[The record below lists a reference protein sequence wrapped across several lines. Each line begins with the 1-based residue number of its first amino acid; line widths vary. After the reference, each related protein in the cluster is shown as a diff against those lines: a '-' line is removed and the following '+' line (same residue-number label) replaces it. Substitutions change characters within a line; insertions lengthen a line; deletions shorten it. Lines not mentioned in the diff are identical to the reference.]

1 MCFIP
6 NPNFNGMAALSIAP
20 AFTKISDGT
29 VFAFGSQTVAIKFHI
44 TSVNDRPVINKG
56 QMQAPPL
63 AYNLSS
69 VSTTGFMVSTLL
81 DQIISTSSDKKV
93 VTDPDR
99 DTIGIIPYDISEAY
113 LESSRTSTIELF
125 CFFLA
130 VNYFLFSQKSF
141 NVDVHLDSKYA
152 FGLQFVHFDISSVN
166 S

>member
-125 CFFLA
+125 CFF
-130 VNYFLFSQKSF
+130 FSR
-141 NVDVHLDSKYA
+141 
-152 FGLQFVHFDISSVN
+152 
-166 S
+166 